1 MRCPKCKSEAVV
13 RAKEKRYT
21 LCYNCG
27 YKELTAY
34 FLEIG
39 DTVEKGD
46 INIARADAELTYEA
60 FLSANVPDKNAKSKN
75 EHPLLEP
82 DNPHYNMVD
91 GVESILRMEQMYS
104 NEDMMTWTHITV
116 MKYRLRIGAKD
127 DVDKELGKIKA
138 YEAYYKYLEAKD
150 ENK

>member
-1 MRCPKCKSEAVV
+1 MRCPECKSKDVARGLKSPLLGNIAV
-13 RAKEKRYT
+13 
-21 LCYNCG
+21 CYSCG
-27 YKELTAY
+27 YTSVISS
-34 FLEIG
+34 FLES
-39 DTVEKGD
+39 GD
-46 INIARADAELTYEA
+46 ILPVDDTELTYEEV
-60 FLSANVPDKNAKSKN
+60 LSAHIPDKNIKSKN

-104 NEDMMTWTHITV
+104 TKEMMTWTHITV

-127 DVDKELGKIKA
+127 NVSKELGKIKA
-138 YEAYYKYLEAKD
+138 YEAYYKYLKAKD